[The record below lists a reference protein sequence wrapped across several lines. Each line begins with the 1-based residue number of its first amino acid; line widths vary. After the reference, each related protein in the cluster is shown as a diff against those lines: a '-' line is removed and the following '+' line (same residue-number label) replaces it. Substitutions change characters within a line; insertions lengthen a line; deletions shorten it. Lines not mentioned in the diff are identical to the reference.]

1 MMNRIRDLR
10 LENGWRQEELGD
22 RLNVGKGAVSR
33 YEKELRQLDP
43 TTICKL
49 CDLFDCSADY
59 LLGRSTVRKS
69 TFTDEEARLLE
80 AFRAADPDLQDL
92 IRRNLKVD
100 AKTREKKAAS

>member
-1 MMNRIRDLR
+1 MNRIRELR
-10 LENGWRQEELGD
+10 VAAGWRQVDLAD
-22 RLNVGKGAVSR
+22 RLHIKKNTVCR
-33 YEKELRQLDP
+33 YERESLGIDA
-43 TTICKL
+43 TMIHAL

-59 LLGRSTVRKS
+59 LLCRSAVRKS

-100 AKTREKKAAS
+100 AKAREKKAVS

>member
-1 MMNRIRDLR
+1 MNRI
-10 LENGWRQEELGD
+10 
-22 RLNVGKGAVSR
+22 
-33 YEKELRQLDP
+33 KELRQERGWTQAQLGARVGMAK
-43 TTICKL
+43 TTISGYERGDHQVDPVMICAL

-59 LLGRSTVRKS
+59 LLCRSTVRKP

-100 AKTREKKAAS
+100 TGAGEKKAVS

>member
-1 MMNRIRDLR
+1 MNRIKDLR
-10 LENGWRQEELGD
+10 VAADMSQAQLG
-22 RLNVGKGAVSR
+22 RAIGCVGQTISKM
-33 YEKELRQLDP
+33 ETETRQLDP
-43 TTICKL
+43 ATIHAL

-59 LLGRSTVRKS
+59 LLCRSAVRKP

-100 AKTREKKAAS
+100 ARTREKKAVS